1 MGGMRIGLISTAAIS
16 VPGSMR
22 AYADVLLQALARHV
36 PEIEVQVFELEPHPP
51 TSGWRQRA
59 TTLAL
64 PWRARRSRG
73 LNPDLWHV
81 LDGSRAYVAAGLHA
95 APVVITAHD
104 IIPVLQQQ
112 GRFPGAP
119 PVGRAARWLWHR
131 NSAELR
137 KAQALI
143 CVSESTR
150 RDVDA
155 TVGPIRVAQVVPLP
169 VRSQLSDQSL
179 DDVASCRE
187 SGTLLHVGNNS
198 FYKNRPQVLRIF
210 AALDRS
216 LARRLVMVG
225 APPTT
230 ELRALAERLGIADAL
245 HWVVDAGDA
254 EVAKW
259 YRSAA
264 VFVFP
269 SRYEGFGWP
278 VLEAMTFG
286 LPIVCSQAGSLPE
299 VVGDAASCLPE
310 EDIAGFA
317 TVIEALLRDPH
328 LHAQTSRAVR
338 LRARAFSLERFARET
353 SAVYRGAVDA
363 WNRACA

>member
-36 PEIEVQVFELEPHPP
+36 PEIEVQVLELEPHPP

-131 NSAELR
+131 NGAELR

-155 TVGPIRVAQVVPLP
+155 TVGPIRAAQVVPLP
-169 VRSQLSDQSL
+169 VRSQLAALASRAAISRR
-179 DDVASCRE
+179 DDGVI
-187 SGTLLHVGNNS
+187 LHVGNNS
-198 FYKNRPQVLRIF
+198 FYKNRQQVLRIF
-210 AALDRS
+210 AALDKT
-216 LARRLVMVG
+216 LARRLVMAG
-225 APPTT
+225 APPSE
-230 ELRALAERLGIADAL
+230 ELRALSVELGIEGVVE
-245 HWVVDAGDA
+245 WVVDADDVV
-254 EVAKW
+254 VADW
-259 YRSAA
+259 YARASAL
-264 VFVFP
+264 VFP
-269 SRYEGFGWP
+269 SLYEGFGWP

-286 LPIVCSQAGSLPE
+286 LPVVCSNAGSLPE
-299 VVGDAASCLPE
+299 VVGASAPCFAPD
-310 EDIAGFA
+310 DIAGF
-317 TVIEALLRDPH
+317 VGRIEALLRDSR
-328 LHAQTSRAVR
+328 LHASCSEAVR
-338 LRARAFSLERFARET
+338 LRAEEFGMQRFARET
-353 SAVYRGAVDA
+353 SAAYRVAVEAGAS
-363 WNRACA
+363 R